1 LCRSEGRQCSARRT
15 APRTRIA
22 AAHPFDSALSS
33 TEQPG
38 QSAQRY
44 TQSPQSSIPNISQAV
59 KPRNRRV
66 WKKAAR
72 SRHTLSAGTS
82 PPGLNLRYGLRPTQ
96 DEPPLSPTL
105 FSHTLAL
112 GVALGGPWISSELT
126 WRHRCQPAQN
136 NEHQSLGVG
145 SSCSPRLGCGSDDHS
160 YARRQQ
166 QVRSFEPRLDNLW
179 QGRYSVP

>member
-82 PPGLNLRYGLRPTQ
+82 PPGPNLRYGLRPTQ
-96 DEPPLSPTL
+96 DEPTVVANPVFPHPRTGRRTRRPLDFVRTDMATQVPAS
-105 FSHTLAL
+105 AK
-112 GVALGGPWISSELT
+112 
-126 WRHRCQPAQN
+126 QPAP
-136 NEHQSLGVG
+136 ELGRGELLLTEIGLWLRRSLLR
-145 SSCSPRLGCGSDDHS
+145 SSPATGT
-160 YARRQQ
+160 
-166 QVRSFEPRLDNLW
+166 
-179 QGRYSVP
+179 